1 MLKKSLILKAKAGK
15 TKQLAKAQTC
25 NLSLVMSVVHI
36 CVFISDTMYSFKFTM
51 EEFSKS
57 CTRVI
62 IYQNVTSDDL

>member
-25 NLSLVMSVVHI
+25 NLSLGMSVVHI
-36 CVFISDTMYSFKFTM
+36 CVFISDTMYSFTM